1 VRRINQVPIDQIAQ
15 PVIAITTQVQA
26 VVSSPQLQD
35 SLKHLDHSLAQ
46 MDTTVQRTGPQID
59 ELIDSLR
66 KTGDELDEASL
77 SANRIL
83 GNSPTSQDKNIQATL
98 YELTEA
104 ARSVRML
111 ADYLDRHPEAM
122 LRGKPAE

>member
-35 SLKHLDHSLAQ
+35 SLKHLDRSLAQ
-46 MDTTVQRTGPQID
+46 IDTTVQRTGPQID

-83 GNSPTSQDKNIQATL
+83 GNSPTSQDRNIQATL

>member
-1 VRRINQVPIDQIAQ
+1 MRRINQVPIDQIAQ

-35 SLKHLDHSLAQ
+35 SLKHLDRSLAQ
-46 MDTTVQRTGPQID
+46 IDTTVQRTGPQID

-83 GNSPTSQDKNIQATL
+83 GNSPTSQDRNIQATL